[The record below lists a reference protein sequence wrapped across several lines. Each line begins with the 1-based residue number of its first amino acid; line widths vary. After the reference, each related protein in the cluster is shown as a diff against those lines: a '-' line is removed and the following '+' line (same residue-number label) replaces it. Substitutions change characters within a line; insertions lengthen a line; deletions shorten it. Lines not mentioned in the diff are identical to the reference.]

1 MEVLRGRVH
10 FFPFSTHST
19 YFSIRARASFKVQ
32 QGNDPFFQA
41 AIERASLRFRES
53 HSPDPLLID
62 PYVGCLLPCNS
73 VEDMD
78 QELHPYCLATK
89 FIDDKLLETMQSTD
103 GLKQVVLLT
112 DGLDT
117 RPYRLNWPTSTL
129 VFDICPE
136 KVFRGALQKLQGNR
150 EKHKFH
156 LIEWEKV
163 TQPKYQGGLG
173 IKNLAAHNKSMMM
186 KWLWRYNLEDA
197 GLWKEVI
204 IAKHGRL
211 NQWCSNITTL
221 PYGVGLWKSI
231 RMLWDTFDQNAYF
244 ELGNG
249 LLLKF
254 WTDKWLGNTTLQ
266 EDFPDLF
273 RIAQDPNSVIAANRE
288 GINWDLRF
296 RRNMHDW
303 EVNDLVDLFARLQH
317 CHINLQAADKLKWGH
332 QKGVYT
338 VKEGYQQLCSRNLVI
353 ANWPWKLIWRT
364 KLPPKVIKLK
374 YGEMDSWVTKEATN
388 SYGVT
393 VWRSIRNWWPFLRNH
408 TTIIHNGIKTRF
420 WKDRWL
426 AYPYGTTV
434 DDIDAGAKIPRG
446 CMSFH
451 VPSESFDVE
460 NILCSKGFSGTRP
473 SIWAFQGLPV
483 VNLESFK
490 DILSTVSNLAMK
502 GCLFLGELPVWL
514 AEMDVGD
521 HVGDLSAIK
530 KWLDDLFMSYGFR
543 VKMIEY
549 DEVARNLRQDSAKRV
564 SEVSTSI
571 LFVAEHLRFSDDQME
586 TWRTEFQRI
595 EEEGDEEGFE
605 EL

>member
-1 MEVLRGRVH
+1 MMYLHQPASSKAKVEKQQQKRGRKVAPAISQPTLFRALFKEVFQTLLKLAIIREAEAPLGISSSIHGCGRHLSMANTGYVSENDDPTRPKSDYTPPKEDDLVNRMTTGSRISKDVH
-10 FFPFSTHST
+10 KSLVMYAGRGNQFMGKPLDSMMYPRNGRDSYSSMGDNSQVTDSMMYLGNGRGT
-19 YFSIRARASFKVQ
+19 YH
-32 QGNDPFFQA
+32 DPMTFYT
-41 AIERASLRFRES
+41 RRGGYS
-53 HSPDPLLID
+53 DPLLID

-136 KVFRGALQKLQGNR
+136 KVFRGALQKLQ
-150 EKHKFH
+150 
-156 LIEWEKV
+156 
-163 TQPKYQGGLG
+163 
-173 IKNLAAHNKSMMM
+173 
-186 KWLWRYNLEDA
+186 
-197 GLWKEVI
+197 
-204 IAKHGRL
+204 
-211 NQWCSNITTL
+211 
-221 PYGVGLWKSI
+221 
-231 RMLWDTFDQNAYF
+231 
-244 ELGNG
+244 
-249 LLLKF
+249 
-254 WTDKWLGNTTLQ
+254 
-266 EDFPDLF
+266 
-273 RIAQDPNSVIAANRE
+273 
-288 GINWDLRF
+288 
-296 RRNMHDW
+296 
-303 EVNDLVDLFARLQH
+303 
-317 CHINLQAADKLKWGH
+317 
-332 QKGVYT
+332 
-338 VKEGYQQLCSRNLVI
+338 
-353 ANWPWKLIWRT
+353 
-364 KLPPKVIKLK
+364 
-374 YGEMDSWVTKEATN
+374 
-388 SYGVT
+388 
-393 VWRSIRNWWPFLRNH
+393 
-408 TTIIHNGIKTRF
+408 
-420 WKDRWL
+420 
-426 AYPYGTTV
+426 
-434 DDIDAGAKIPRG
+434 DAGAKIPRG

-502 GCLFLGELPVWL
+502 GCLFLGELPVRL

>member
-10 FFPFSTHST
+10 FFPFLTHST

-32 QGNDPFFQA
+32 QENDPFFQA

-73 VEDMD
+73 LEDMD

-129 VFDICPE
+129 VFDICPD
-136 KVFRGALQKLQGNR
+136 KVFRGALQKLQ
-150 EKHKFH
+150 
-156 LIEWEKV
+156 
-163 TQPKYQGGLG
+163 
-173 IKNLAAHNKSMMM
+173 
-186 KWLWRYNLEDA
+186 
-197 GLWKEVI
+197 
-204 IAKHGRL
+204 
-211 NQWCSNITTL
+211 
-221 PYGVGLWKSI
+221 
-231 RMLWDTFDQNAYF
+231 
-244 ELGNG
+244 
-249 LLLKF
+249 
-254 WTDKWLGNTTLQ
+254 
-266 EDFPDLF
+266 
-273 RIAQDPNSVIAANRE
+273 
-288 GINWDLRF
+288 
-296 RRNMHDW
+296 
-303 EVNDLVDLFARLQH
+303 
-317 CHINLQAADKLKWGH
+317 
-332 QKGVYT
+332 
-338 VKEGYQQLCSRNLVI
+338 
-353 ANWPWKLIWRT
+353 
-364 KLPPKVIKLK
+364 
-374 YGEMDSWVTKEATN
+374 
-388 SYGVT
+388 
-393 VWRSIRNWWPFLRNH
+393 
-408 TTIIHNGIKTRF
+408 
-420 WKDRWL
+420 

-549 DEVARNLRQDSAKRV
+549 GEVAQNLRQDSAKRV
-564 SEVSTSI
+564 SEVGTSI
-571 LFVAEHLRFSDDQME
+571 LFIAEHLRFSDDQME

>member
-1 MEVLRGRVH
+1 MRDNSQVTDSMMYHGNGRGTYHDPMTFYTELDRYSVIGGAIALNSFFEMRIIDFFIAQARESICLRLDFLKWDSKKVEFSDRGEGRPLALERMEVLRGRVH
-10 FFPFSTHST
+10 FFPFSTQST

-32 QGNDPFFQA
+32 QENDPFFKA

-73 VEDMD
+73 LEDMD

-89 FIDDKLLETMQSTD
+89 FIDDKLLETMQTTD

-129 VFDICPE
+129 VFDICPD
-136 KVFRGALQKLQGNR
+136 KVFRGALQKLQ
-150 EKHKFH
+150 
-156 LIEWEKV
+156 
-163 TQPKYQGGLG
+163 
-173 IKNLAAHNKSMMM
+173 
-186 KWLWRYNLEDA
+186 
-197 GLWKEVI
+197 
-204 IAKHGRL
+204 
-211 NQWCSNITTL
+211 
-221 PYGVGLWKSI
+221 
-231 RMLWDTFDQNAYF
+231 
-244 ELGNG
+244 
-249 LLLKF
+249 
-254 WTDKWLGNTTLQ
+254 
-266 EDFPDLF
+266 
-273 RIAQDPNSVIAANRE
+273 
-288 GINWDLRF
+288 
-296 RRNMHDW
+296 
-303 EVNDLVDLFARLQH
+303 
-317 CHINLQAADKLKWGH
+317 
-332 QKGVYT
+332 
-338 VKEGYQQLCSRNLVI
+338 
-353 ANWPWKLIWRT
+353 
-364 KLPPKVIKLK
+364 
-374 YGEMDSWVTKEATN
+374 
-388 SYGVT
+388 
-393 VWRSIRNWWPFLRNH
+393 
-408 TTIIHNGIKTRF
+408 
-420 WKDRWL
+420 
-426 AYPYGTTV
+426 
-434 DDIDAGAKIPRG
+434 DAGAKIPRG

-521 HVGDLSAIK
+521 RVGDLSAIK

-571 LFVAEHLRFSDDQME
+571 LFIAEHLRFSDDQME

>member
-1 MEVLRGRVH
+1 M
-10 FFPFSTHST
+10 FFCLSSNNWTTPLTVKDAYESWSLWKVDKAIKKIWIMIPACIFWCIWLERNKRCFDGEST
-19 YFSIRARASFKVQ
+19 A
-32 QGNDPFFQA
+32 
-41 AIERASLRFRES
+41 
-53 HSPDPLLID
+53 
-62 PYVGCLLPCNS
+62 
-73 VEDMD
+73 
-78 QELHPYCLATK
+78 
-89 FIDDKLLETMQSTD
+89 
-103 GLKQVVLLT
+103 
-112 DGLDT
+112 
-117 RPYRLNWPTSTL
+117 
-129 VFDICPE
+129 
-136 KVFRGALQKLQGNR
+136 
-150 EKHKFH
+150 
-156 LIEWEKV
+156 
-163 TQPKYQGGLG
+163 LG
-173 IKNLAAHNKSMMM
+173 ILKTRCTENLFS
-186 KWLWRYNLEDA
+186 WTNLYA
-197 GLWKEVI
+197 TV
-204 IAKHGRL
+204 
-211 NQWCSNITTL
+211 
-221 PYGVGLWKSI
+221 
-231 RMLWDTFDQNAYF
+231 NA
-244 ELGNG
+244 EQ
-249 LLLKF
+249 
-254 WTDKWLGNTTLQ
+254 LQ
-266 EDFPDLF
+266 DF
-273 RIAQDPNSVIAANRE
+273 
-288 GINWDLRF
+288 
-296 RRNMHDW
+296 
-303 EVNDLVDLFARLQH
+303 
-317 CHINLQAADKLKWGH
+317 
-332 QKGVYT
+332 
-338 VKEGYQQLCSRNLVI
+338 
-353 ANWPWKLIWRT
+353 
-364 KLPPKVIKLK
+364 
-374 YGEMDSWVTKEATN
+374 TN
-388 SYGVT
+388 S
-393 VWRSIRNWWPFLRNH
+393 LALAH
-408 TTIIHNGIKTRF
+408 E
-420 WKDRWL
+420 

>member
-1 MEVLRGRVH
+1 MEVFRGTVH
-10 FFPFSTHST
+10 FFPFSTQST

-32 QGNDPFFQA
+32 QENDPFFHA

-53 HSPDPLLID
+53 QSPDPLFID

-73 VEDMD
+73 LEDMD
-78 QELHPYCLATK
+78 QQLHPYCLATK

-117 RPYRLNWPTSTL
+117 RPYRLNWPKSTL
-129 VFDICPE
+129 VFDICPD
-136 KVFRGALQKLQGNR
+136 KVFRGALQKLQ
-150 EKHKFH
+150 
-156 LIEWEKV
+156 
-163 TQPKYQGGLG
+163 
-173 IKNLAAHNKSMMM
+173 
-186 KWLWRYNLEDA
+186 
-197 GLWKEVI
+197 
-204 IAKHGRL
+204 
-211 NQWCSNITTL
+211 
-221 PYGVGLWKSI
+221 
-231 RMLWDTFDQNAYF
+231 
-244 ELGNG
+244 
-249 LLLKF
+249 
-254 WTDKWLGNTTLQ
+254 
-266 EDFPDLF
+266 
-273 RIAQDPNSVIAANRE
+273 
-288 GINWDLRF
+288 
-296 RRNMHDW
+296 
-303 EVNDLVDLFARLQH
+303 
-317 CHINLQAADKLKWGH
+317 
-332 QKGVYT
+332 
-338 VKEGYQQLCSRNLVI
+338 
-353 ANWPWKLIWRT
+353 
-364 KLPPKVIKLK
+364 
-374 YGEMDSWVTKEATN
+374 
-388 SYGVT
+388 
-393 VWRSIRNWWPFLRNH
+393 
-408 TTIIHNGIKTRF
+408 
-420 WKDRWL
+420 
-426 AYPYGTTV
+426 
-434 DDIDAGAKIPRG
+434 DAGAKIPRG

-460 NILCSKGFSGTRP
+460 NTLCSKGFSGTRP

-502 GCLFLGELPVWL
+502 GCLFLGELPVCL

-521 HVGDLSAIK
+521 QSAIK
-530 KWLDDLFMSYGFR
+530 KWLDDLFMSYGFW